1 MEEQI
6 DDLLKKLTGAIEN
19 IHDNYGAI
27 QSIERQKK
35 TADPSLLK
43 ALDEQIEEVRQVL
56 KTNQKNTNAILEK
69 ICSLA
74 DSLGPAVSKDCKK
87 LYGDYQKDQSDP
99 DLLMIQEDI
108 DLIKKDLKGKNI

>member
-43 ALDEQIEEVRQVL
+43 ALDKQIEEVKKVL
-56 KTNQKNTNAILEK
+56 QTNQKNTNQLLEN

-74 DSLGPAVSKDCKK
+74 DSFGAPIVQDCKK
-87 LYGDYQKDQSDP
+87 LHGDYQKDQNNP

-108 DLIKKDLKGKNI
+108 DLIKKDLNQKNI